1 MADLSHLK
9 RVLVAEDEALI
20 LLDVAQS
27 LEDFGVAEVITV
39 TTVEEAL
46 LAVSANACDAAV
58 LDVHLGRSGSSAPV
72 AEQLRARSIPFIV
85 TSGSEVEEAGH
96 RGAPVLAKPFSSA
109 QLVAALHQVTRLHRS
124 AVA

>member
-1 MADLSHLK
+1 MASLSHLK

-27 LEDFGVAEVITV
+27 LEDFGVAEVVTV

-46 LAVSANACDAAV
+46 MAISAGACDAVV

-72 AEQLRARSIPFIV
+72 AEQLRARGIPFIV
-85 TSGSEVEEAGH
+85 TSGSEVDGTGHAG
-96 RGAPVLAKPFSSA
+96 GPVLAKPFSSA
-109 QLVAALHQVTRLHRS
+109 QLVDALNAVTSAHRS

>member
-46 LAVSANACDAAV
+46 LAGPQPGDEAAV
-58 LDVHLGRSGSSAPV
+58 GGRLTGRGRIAPCQASELVPRWRSS
-72 AEQLRARSIPFIV
+72 S
-85 TSGSEVEEAGH
+85 TN
-96 RGAPVLAKPFSSA
+96 
-109 QLVAALHQVTRLHRS
+109 
-124 AVA
+124 